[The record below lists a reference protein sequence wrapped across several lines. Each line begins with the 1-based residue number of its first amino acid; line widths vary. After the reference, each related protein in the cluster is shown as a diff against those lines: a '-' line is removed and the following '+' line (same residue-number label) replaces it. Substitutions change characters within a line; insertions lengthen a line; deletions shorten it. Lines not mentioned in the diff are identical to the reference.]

1 MMGAASALPTV
12 WPEKVKP
19 IVRAVS
25 SRGNHVVM
33 VRFVVEFIGPSA
45 KPKSARTTN
54 ICAKPVTAPV
64 SMQSKDHAPAAQ
76 L

>member
-1 MMGAASALPTV
+1 MALPTV

-19 IVRAVS
+19 MVRAVS

-33 VRFVVEFIGPSA
+33 VRFGSSSSA
-45 KPKSARTTN
+45 LGEAEQG
-54 ICAKPVTAPV
+54 ADDEHLGEAVTAPV
-64 SMQSKDHAPAAQ
+64 SMHRNDHEAAAQ